1 MSLRAWYVLNG
12 NVKNQ
17 GLGDFELTQ
26 VTAPTWATGKLCNQ
40 ALNGG
45 AFNWTA
51 AQTASILNNN
61 ELSYSAWI
69 YVGENGTNSRFFG
82 NDDKRFFSLYQ
93 YSTKNDLHWS
103 WYTTDTGSVWSGIA
117 TGVLPTNKWTHVC
130 FTYKSGNAK
139 IFANGVQ
146 VGSGSPVL
154 KITNF
159 SYATTVIINN
169 TNRRMQD
176 IRIYDHCLSLKEVK
190 ELSKG
195 MCLHY
200 KLDDQY
206 SIGQKQLYSGTTAHG
221 YSTSHSYTQTKLANE
236 DGYNFKKTYTGT
248 GGDNWFGISYLP
260 AINHTAL
267 NVNKNYIWSS
277 KVRCNTW
284 SNGNLSMRSALVNND
299 YFKGGSVIVCDNSK
313 ADGVW
318 HQYSRKLQLTDG
330 WIYNKK
336 SYYVSQSG
344 YDSWVSSSDTSA
356 RAFIEPRVEF
366 MTSSLK
372 TSGVVFNIDL
382 DIKEV
387 QLIEADEFP
396 GWIDND
402 CITDV
407 VDCAGVN
414 NKHLINYK
422 SCVSVPSPVYKMAYN
437 FNQKGY
443 CYNSSVPLT
452 LQQFTIS
459 LWVNPKSNASPQSQH
474 FLFGTFDKTDSS
486 WTNTGIGVF
495 RNQNNNYYQI
505 YFKSDAES
513 AAKNM
518 GGSSIACTLNAWT
531 HMVIW
536 WDGTTAKVYLNGVV
550 KNTQT
555 YGLSGNCLF
564 KNIYLGNSM
573 FNNHPDS
580 ETEDAAMSDFR
591 VYATALSEADIL
603 ELYKTRASVDN
614 DKNLY
619 GYYFKEV

>member
-51 AQTASILNNN
+51 QQTAKILNNN
-61 ELSYSAWI
+61 ELSYSCWI
-69 YVGENGTNSRFFG
+69 YVGEADTRSRIFG
-82 NDDKRFFSLYQ
+82 NDTTGSLQRYFSLFQ
-93 YSTKNDLHWS
+93 YPTKNDLHWYWNQS
-103 WYTTDTGSVWSGIA
+103 DTGNNWTGGA
-117 TGVLPTNKWTHVC
+117 TGVLPTGKWTHVC
-130 FTYKSGNAK
+130 FAYKSGYAR
-139 IFANGVQ
+139 IYINGEQ
-146 VGSGSPVL
+146 VGSGSPKVN
-154 KITNF
+154 ISNY
-159 SYATTVIINN
+159 SIVYNVILNN
-169 TNRRMQD
+169 TNHRLQD

-190 ELSKG
+190 ELAKG
-195 MCLHY
+195 LCLHY
-200 KLDDQY
+200 KLDDQF
-206 SIGQKQLYSGTTAHG
+206 SIGQKQVYSGTTAHG
-221 YSTSHSYTQTKLANE
+221 YAASTNFTRTKLANE
-236 DGYNFKKTYTGT
+236 DGYNYKGT
-248 GGDNWFGISYLP
+248 RTPTTTANTWWALKFTP
-260 AINHTAL
+260 AMNHTA
-267 NVNKNYIWSS
+267 VNNDKYYIWSS

-284 SNGNLSMRSALVNND
+284 NYDSLTMRNAIADND
-299 YFKGGSVIVCDNSK
+299 YTHGGVQCCNASL
-313 ADGVW
+313 ADGEW
-318 HQYSRKLQLTDG
+318 HQYTRKYKIVDGLTIGSNPCFVTQSAYDASTASG
-330 WIYNKK
+330 KRWVAPYVEYYTGNLNNTAYTYNF
-336 SYYVSQSG
+336 
-344 YDSWVSSSDTSA
+344 D
-356 RAFIEPRVEF
+356 F
-366 MTSSLK
+366 
-372 TSGVVFNIDL
+372 

-402 CITDV
+402 GITDV

-414 NKHLINYK
+414 NKHLTNYK
-422 SCVSVPSPVYKMAYN
+422 SCTLVPSPVYRQAYN

-443 CYNSSVPLT
+443 CYNSSVPLS

-459 LWVNPKSNASPQSQH
+459 LWVKPITNTSQH

-495 RNQNNNYYQI
+495 RNQGNNYYQI

-513 AAKNM
+513 SAKNM
-518 GGSSIACTLNAWT
+518 GGSSIVCTLNTWT

-536 WDGTTAKVYLNGVV
+536 WNGTTSKVYLNGVL

-555 YGLSGNCLF
+555 YGLNGNCLF

-573 FNNHPDS
+573 FNTHPDS

-591 VYATALSEADIL
+591 VYATALTEDDIL
-603 ELYKTRASVDN
+603 ELYQTRASVDN
-614 DKNLY
+614 DKNFY
-619 GYYFKEV
+619 GYYLKEV

>member
-45 AFNWTA
+45 AFDWSA

-69 YVGENGTNSRFFG
+69 YVGDADTRSMIFGTDITPRRFCLF
-82 NDDKRFFSLYQ
+82 Q
-93 YSTKNDLHWS
+93 YPTKNDFHYS
-103 WYTTDTGSVWSGIA
+103 WAQTDTGSVFAGVV
-117 TGVLPTNKWTHVC
+117 TGALPTGKWTHIA
-130 FTYKSGNAK
+130 FAYKSGSAK
-139 IFANGVQ
+139 YYINGELVA
-146 VGSGSPVL
+146 SGSPKVN
-154 KITNF
+154 ISTYSV
-159 SYATTVIINN
+159 SYRVIHNN
-169 TNRRMQD
+169 TNHRLQD

-200 KLDDQY
+200 KMDDQY

-221 YSTSHSYTQTKLANE
+221 YSTNTNFTRTKLANE
-236 DGYNFKKTYTGT
+236 DGYNYKGT
-248 GGDNWFGISYLP
+248 RTPTTTANTWWAVKFPGISHTE
-260 AINHTAL
+260 IN
-267 NVNKNYIWSS
+267 NGKNYYWSS
-277 KVRCNTW
+277 KVRCNTCTYD
-284 SNGNLSMRSALVNND
+284 GLSMRNAIGDND
-299 YFKGGSVIVCDNSK
+299 YTHGGVTCVSNSL
-313 ADGVW
+313 ADGQW
-318 HQYSRKLQLTDG
+318 HQYTRKYNIVDG
-330 WIYNKK
+330 QVIGSNPCFVTQSAYDASTATGKRWTTPLVEYYTGNLNNTAYTYNF
-336 SYYVSQSG
+336 
-344 YDSWVSSSDTSA
+344 D
-356 RAFIEPRVEF
+356 F
-366 MTSSLK
+366 
-372 TSGVVFNIDL
+372 

-414 NKHLINYK
+414 NKHLTNYK

-459 LWVNPKSNASPQSQH
+459 FWFNAKSTANQTQH
-474 FLFGTFDKTDSS
+474 FLFGSFDN
-486 WTNTGIGVF
+486 WTGNGMGIWRDPNKAYYSILF
-495 RNQNNNYYQI
+495 R
-505 YFKSDAES
+505 SDAES
-513 AAKNM
+513 SCVSC
-518 GGSSIACTLNAWT
+518 GGHTFSLNVWN
-531 HMVIW
+531 HYIIW
-536 WDGTTAKVYLNGVV
+536 WNGTTVKTYLNGVL
-550 KNTQT
+550 KANST
-555 YGLSGNCLF
+555 YGSNGNCIF

-580 ETEDAAMSDFR
+580 ETEDASMSDFR
-591 VYATALSEADIL
+591 VYATALTEADIL
-603 ELYKTRASVDN
+603 ELYKTRASIDN

>member
-17 GLGDFELTQ
+17 GLGDLELTQ

-221 YSTSHSYTQTKLANE
+221 YSTNTNFTRTKLADE
-236 DGYNFKKTYTGT
+236 DGYNYKGT
-248 GGDNWFGISYLP
+248 RTPTSTANTWWAVKFPGISHTE
-260 AINHTAL
+260 IN
-267 NVNKNYIWSS
+267 NGKNYYWSS
-277 KVRCNTW
+277 KVRCNTCTYE
-284 SNGNLSMRSALVNND
+284 SLSMRNAISDND
-299 YFKGGSVIVCDNSK
+299 YTHGGVTCVSNAL
-313 ADGVW
+313 ADGQW
-318 HQYSRKLQLTDG
+318 HQYTRKYNIVDG
-330 WIYNKK
+330 QVIGSNPCFVTQSAYDASTATGKRWTTPLVEYYTGNLNNTAYTYNF
-336 SYYVSQSG
+336 
-344 YDSWVSSSDTSA
+344 D
-356 RAFIEPRVEF
+356 F
-366 MTSSLK
+366 
-372 TSGVVFNIDL
+372 

-414 NKHLINYK
+414 NKHLTNYK
-422 SCVSVPSPVYKMAYN
+422 SCVSVPSPVYKMSYN

-443 CYNSSVPLT
+443 CYNNSVPLT

-518 GGSSIACTLNAWT
+518 GGSSIACTLNTWT

-555 YGLSGNCLF
+555 YGLNGNCLF

-573 FNNHPDS
+573 FNSHPDS
-580 ETEDAAMSDFR
+580 KTEDAAMSDFR
-591 VYATALSEADIL
+591 VYATALTEADIL